1 MDPRTPRGWGGGAT
15 STSVPTHDDRV
26 QRTTSLEDAICQNSH
41 RTRDDGIGPWLL
53 KKLNRQLRAFRSRKR
68 QLQVGPWRVSHT
80 FREKLYQFCTTPPRV
95 WGQRGD
101 FLTHP
106 GRPALPQYQ
115 TQTKK
120 CRKTAEQYLL
130 SEHRCETFNRVS
142 VNRVQQWVRGTEPH
156 DHSGVRVRDTS
167 CFSVQTSV
175 M

>member
-1 MDPRTPRGWGGGAT
+1 MTAMAGGRHCGPQDTERMGRGCHEHP
-15 STSVPTHDDRV
+15 VPTHDDRV
-26 QRTTSLEDAICQNSH
+26 QRTTALEDAICQNSH
-41 RTRDDGIGPWLL
+41 RTRDDGRGPWLL

-130 SEHRCETFNRVS
+130 QRTQMRNL
-142 VNRVQQWVRGTEPH
+142 QQSFSKSSPTVGERNGTPRPRG
-156 DHSGVRVRDTS
+156 G
-167 CFSVQTSV
+167 
-175 M
+175 